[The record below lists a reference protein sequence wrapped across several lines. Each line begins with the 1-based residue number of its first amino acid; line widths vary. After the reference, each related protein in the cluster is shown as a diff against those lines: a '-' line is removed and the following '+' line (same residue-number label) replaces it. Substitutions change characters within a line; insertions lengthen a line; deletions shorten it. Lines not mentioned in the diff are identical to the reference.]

1 MPNSVETLYCQKV
14 SLARVPK
21 QWHFMTAHDPGHS
34 TVRTDPSVHAQG
46 RQWLRSGYDLL
57 IEGPNDPSPR
67 RVPLCYSHMTIGS
80 LEGPKPNDIV
90 LDIAGMANRQA
101 ILKLISSNLFFNN
114 LNPRFEVTV
123 NGAPCAFCQLQP
135 GDRLNF
141 GSHTITVLK
150 LSKAVAFLEGYT
162 DPHRRQHWTLADT
175 RILVGRP
182 GKRSNHVELNDPTV
196 SREHASIVYAEG
208 HFVISPDSAHQV
220 WVNTETV
227 KGMQVLNDEDL
238 IQIGQ
243 QLLRFRTYSAKSRPR
258 ALLPSQATI
267 LFSDIWNYTA
277 MAESRPLEES
287 IGQLNEVYKK
297 LGRVIIEH
305 QGLLMTYLGDAMMAV
320 FGADDEEP
328 SSSDPQIHA
337 ELAVRAGVGMLAALE
352 QLNEDWRRR
361 GMPELELGIGI
372 ATGEVMMGDVGVT
385 GHREF
390 AAMGDTT
397 NVASRIEK
405 MTRENGIHLLI
416 NEETARRV
424 QHAFEIVELGTV
436 EVRGRRKPVNLFQ
449 VVGTAR

>member
-1 MPNSVETLYCQKV
+1 MS
-14 SLARVPK
+14 
-21 QWHFMTAHDPGHS
+21 AHDPGHS

-46 RQWLRSGYDLL
+46 RQWLRSGFDLL
-57 IEGPNDPSPR
+57 IEGPHDTPAR

-80 LEGPKPNDIV
+80 QGPKSNDIV
-90 LDIAGMANRQA
+90 LEAPGLANRQA

-114 LNPRFEVTV
+114 LNPRFEVMV
-123 NGAPCAFCQLQP
+123 NGTACAFCQLHP
-135 GDRLNF
+135 GDRVTL
-141 GSHTITVLK
+141 GHYTITILK

-162 DPHRRQHWTLADT
+162 DPHRRQHWTLGDS
-175 RILVGRP
+175 RIFLGRP
-182 GKRSNHVELNDPTV
+182 GKRNNQVELNDPTV
-196 SREHASIVYAEG
+196 SREHATLIYSEG
-208 HFVISPDSAHQV
+208 HFVIQPDSSHPV
-220 WVNTETV
+220 WVNTEMV
-227 KGMQVLNDEDL
+227 KAMQVLNDEDL
-238 IQIGQ
+238 IQLGQ
-243 QLLRFRTYSAKSRPR
+243 QLLRFRTYSAQSRPR

-320 FGADDEEP
+320 FGAEEE
-328 SSSDPQIHA
+328 SNSSDPQVHA
-337 ELAVRAGVGMLAALE
+337 ELAVKAGLGMLEALHH
-352 QLNEDWRRR
+352 LNEDWSQR
-361 GMPELELGIGI
+361 GMPQLELGIGI

-424 QHAFEIVELGTV
+424 KHAFELVELGTV
-436 EVRGRRKPVNLFQ
+436 ELRGRRKPVDLYQ
-449 VVGTAR
+449 VVGPKSCR

>member
-1 MPNSVETLYCQKV
+1 MSFQ
-14 SLARVPK
+14 
-21 QWHFMTAHDPGHS
+21 DPGHS
-34 TVRTDPSVHAQG
+34 TVRTDPAVHAEG
-46 RQWLRSGYDLL
+46 RQWLRSGFDLL
-57 IEGPNDPSPR
+57 IEEPSSDSTQRLPF
-67 RVPLCYSHMTIGS
+67 CYSHMTIGCSNGPKQNDIS
-80 LEGPKPNDIV
+80 LETPGI
-90 LDIAGMANRQA
+90 ANRQA
-101 ILKLISSNLFFNN
+101 MLKLIQSNLFFNN
-114 LNPRFEVTV
+114 LNPRFEMMV
-123 NGAPCAFCQLQP
+123 NGVPCAFCQLHP
-135 GDRLNF
+135 GDRLSI
-141 GSHTITVLK
+141 GDVTITVVK

-162 DPHRRQHWTLADT
+162 DPHRRQHWTLSDART
-175 RILVGRP
+175 LLGRP
-182 GKRSNHVELNDPTV
+182 GKRNNHVQLNDPTV
-196 SREHASIVYAEG
+196 SREHATIYYSES
-208 HFVISPDSAHQV
+208 HFVIHPDSNHQV
-220 WVNTETV
+220 WINTEEV
-227 KGMQVLNDEDL
+227 RGMQVLNDEDL
-238 IQIGQ
+238 IQMGQ
-243 QLLRFRTYSAKSRPR
+243 QLLRFRTYSAQSRPR

-320 FGADDEEP
+320 FGSEEDAA
-328 SSSDPQIHA
+328 STDPQVHA
-337 ELAVRAGVGMLAALE
+337 ELAVRTGLGMLEALR

-361 GMPELELGIGI
+361 GIPELELGIGI

-424 QHAFEIVELGTV
+424 KHAFDLVSLGTV
-436 EVRGRRKPVNLFQ
+436 EVRGRRKPVDLFH
-449 VVGTAR
+449 VVGPKTT